1 MTADLDELKRSVDM
15 VALLTNYGVELKQ
28 RGQEYDALCIWH
40 NETKPSMQAYVKDGI
55 QRVHCKSCGRGGTV
69 IDVVMEM
76 DSCDEAQAIA
86 KLKANGFQRDNS
98 RIKAE
103 APIKSAKWQHQVA
116 PAPITDF
123 TVKDRTYVKHWT
135 YVDATGELLGYV
147 VRYLQPDGSKDYRP
161 WTYGRYS
168 ENASPKWAS
177 KVWTYGRRP
186 LYGLDLLAANPQG
199 KVVICEGEKAADA
212 ARHYWSTRIGIAWPG
227 GANAIAGVDWTPLAG
242 RDVLLIPDADISGV
256 GQAAMYNVASYLL
269 PLGCKVAVLDT
280 SDKPNKWDV
289 ADALAEGM
297 SKNDLMAWA
306 ASRVSPLTSNE
317 LEKQRLEEEKKTM
330 QSAQIAAAEPYK
342 GFDEDSSIFELPPLD
357 DEHEPQHIPQ
367 TIDVVPTQ
375 IPDAPAVQP
384 AKVKRHTAIK
394 ADEEPDGPEFSDPAM
409 ASYWLQNQGQDWIY
423 VTEWDRWMHWNGSIW
438 EKDRTNAARRVIL
451 KHLISV
457 TGWDMSRRLR
467 DSERKALC
475 DLPKIEKVEK
485 VARILKCTVPETFDS
500 NLFLLSTPGGVV
512 DLQTATLSK
521 ANPEHYI
528 TKSTKVTPDFS
539 RCEEKDIPH
548 FMSVLERAH
557 GGPEMVEYLRRWC
570 YYILTGDT
578 RFECFLFVYGPGG
591 SGKSTF
597 IHVLRELAG
606 DYAVAAAMQTF
617 SESKGAEH
625 STEIAG
631 LAGARLVTATE
642 TEKNSRWNESRIKT
656 LTGRDKISARFM
668 RCDYF
673 QFDPQFKLAI
683 AGNHKP
689 RLRSV
694 GEEMRRRIHL
704 VNFPTSFKDGE
715 KVENIREL
723 LDDEMPGILA
733 WAIRGGDSW
742 RSKGMS
748 RPAAVDAAIADYLN
762 AEDTLGAWLDECCI
776 VAHGKRCRSIDAYTS
791 YSKFVEAAGEG
802 VQAQKG
808 FVQEL
813 EQRGFERRKSN
824 GVMNIIGLDISVAP
838 ATSWVDREF

>member
-1 MTADLDELKRSVDM
+1 MTDDLDVLKRSVDM

-40 NETKPSMQAYVKDGI
+40 TETTPSMQVYIDSKDGH
-55 QRVHCKSCGRGGTV
+55 QRAHCKSCGAGGTV

-76 DSCDEAQAIA
+76 DRCDKKQAIA
-86 KLKANGFQRDNS
+86 KLKANGFQRDDT

-103 APIKSAKWQHQVA
+103 APIKPATWQHTVA
-116 PAPITDF
+116 PEAVPNMHI
-123 TVKDRTYVKHWT
+123 KDNGDPVATWRYN
-135 YVDATGELLGYV
+135 DAEGKCLGYV
-147 VRYLQPDGSKDYRP
+147 ARYKKPDGSKDYRP
-161 WTYGRYS
+161 WTFGSYS
-168 ENASPKWAS
+168 INKLPAWAC

-186 LYGLDLLAANPQG
+186 LYGLDLLAANHQG
-199 KVVICEGEKAADA
+199 KVIISEGEKAADA
-212 ARHYWSTRIGIAWPG
+212 SRHYWASRIGIAWPG
-227 GANAIAGVDWTPLAG
+227 GANSIAAVDWQPLAG
-242 RDVLLIPDADISGV
+242 RDVLLVPDADVTGV
-256 GQAAMYNVASYLL
+256 GESAMFKVASYLL
-269 PLGCKVAVLDT
+269 PLGCKVSILDT
-280 SDKPNKWDV
+280 SDKPNKWDL

-297 SKNDLMAWA
+297 SKDDLMVWA
-306 ASRVSPLTSNE
+306 APRVSAVTSRE
-317 LEKQRLEEEKKTM
+317 IEKQKLVEEKKTM
-330 QSAQIAAAEPYK
+330 QSAQSVEHDMA
-342 GFDEDSSIFELPPLD
+342 DWSIYDLPPLP
-357 DEHEPQHIPQ
+357 DELDEPQHIPM
-367 TIDVVPTQ
+367 TIDVVPEQ

-384 AKVKRHTAIK
+384 AKVARHTAVK
-394 ADEEPDGPEFSDPAM
+394 VDEEPDGPEFSDPAM
-409 ASYWLQNQGQDWIY
+409 AGYWLQTQGNDWVF
-423 VTEWDRWMHWNGSIW
+423 VTEWDKWMHWNGSIW
-438 EKDRTNAARRVIL
+438 EKDRTNSARKVIL
-451 KHLISV
+451 RHLIKVS
-457 TGWDMSRRLR
+457 GWDMSMRLSDTARR
-467 DSERKALC
+467 ALC

-500 NLFLLSTPGGVV
+500 NVFLLSTPDGVV

-521 ANPEHYI
+521 SSPDHYI

-539 RCEEKDIPH
+539 RCEEKDIPM

-570 YYILTGDT
+570 YYVLTGDT

-656 LTGRDKISARFM
+656 LTGRDRISARFM

-689 RLRSV
+689 RLKSV

-704 VNFPTSFKDGE
+704 VNFPSSFKDVE
-715 KVENIREL
+715 KIENIREL
-723 LDDEMPGILA
+723 LDAEMPGILA
-733 WAIRGGDSW
+733 WAIRGGEAW

-762 AEDTLGAWLDECCI
+762 AEDTLGAWLDECCT

-791 YSKFVEAAGEG
+791 YAKFVESAGEG

-813 EQRGFERRKSN
+813 EQRGFERKKSN
-824 GVMNIIGLDISVAP
+824 GVMHILGLDIVPAAAP
-838 ATSWVDREF
+838 AWADREF

>member
-28 RGQEYDALCIWH
+28 RGQEYDALCIFH

-116 PAPITDF
+116 PAPLTDF
-123 TVKDRTYVKHWT
+123 TVKDRTYVAHWT
-135 YVDATGELLGYV
+135 YVDANGALLGYV
-147 VRYLQPDGSKDYRP
+147 VRYLQPNGSKDYRP
-161 WTYGRYS
+161 WTFGSYS
-168 ENASPKWAS
+168 KNESAKWAC
-177 KVWTYGRRP
+177 KVWTHGRRP
-186 LYGLDLLAANPQG
+186 IYGLDLLAKNPQG

-227 GANAIAGVDWTPLAG
+227 GANAIAGVDWLPLAG
-242 RDVLLIPDADISGV
+242 RDVLLIPDADISGA

-269 PLGCKVAVLDT
+269 PLGCKVAILDT

-512 DLQTATLSK
+512 DLQTAMLAK

-723 LDDEMPGILA
+723 LDAEMPSILA
-733 WAIRGGDSW
+733 WAIRGGDAW
-742 RSKGMS
+742 RAKGMS
-748 RPAAVDAAIADYLN
+748 RPASVDAAIADYLN
-762 AEDTLGAWLDECCI
+762 AEDTLGAWLEECCT
-776 VAHGKRCRSIDAYTS
+776 VAPGKRCRSIDAYTS
-791 YSKFVEAAGEG
+791 YAKFVEAAGEG

-824 GVMNIIGLDISVAP
+824 GVMNIIGLDIVPTVNNDWA
-838 ATSWVDREF
+838 DREF